1 MRVGGVSAATS
12 TRRAR
17 RGSFGARYGPWA
29 LVAGASEGIG
39 AAYARGLA
47 QRGLNLLLVARRSG
61 PLEKLADELRGES
74 RIKTRCVEG
83 DLGDLKFLE
92 TLQTA
97 CSEVDLGLI
106 IYNAA
111 HSPIGEF
118 TDLPLDD
125 ILKVV
130 DVNVRGPV
138 ALLRGLLPSMA
149 ARGRGGVVLMSSLA
163 GNTGAPRVAT
173 YAASKAFNRV
183 LAQGLWYELKG
194 RNIDVLV
201 CCAGAVRTPG
211 YAQAADRDAPGTL
224 DPEQVAER
232 ALRALGR
239 RPVVIPGLVNRV
251 ADVVMTRLLP
261 RRTAINMMGGST
273 SDLVQAKETTGP
285 GASSR
290 GES

>member
-1 MRVGGVSAATS
+1 MT
-12 TRRAR
+12 AR
-17 RGSFGARYGPWA
+17 GGSFGATYGPWA

-47 QRGLNLLLVARRSG
+47 RRGLNLLLVARRGG
-61 PLEKLADELRGES
+61 PLQKLADELRAES
-74 RIKTRCVEG
+74 RIEIRCVEG

-92 TLQTA
+92 TLQTV

-118 TDLPLDD
+118 IDLSLDD
-125 ILKVV
+125 VLKVV

-138 ALLRGLLPSMA
+138 ALLRRLLPTMA
-149 ARGRGGVVLMSSLA
+149 VRGRGGVILMSSLA

-194 RNIDVLV
+194 RNIDVLA

-211 YAQAADRDAPGTL
+211 YAQAAGRDAPGTL
-224 DPEQVAER
+224 DPERVAET

-239 RPVVIPGLVNRV
+239 KPVVIPGRVNRV

-261 RRTAINMMGGST
+261 RRVAINIMGGST
-273 SDLVQAKETTGP
+273 SGLVQARPTGNSD
-285 GASSR
+285 ASSE